1 MPAAKNAFQDK
12 FRRGTQ
18 RMIGDF
24 LPKVE
29 SENHAAR
36 AMDWDEDI
44 GHRDPLS
51 PDVVH
56 HGMVRDS
63 A

>member
-1 MPAAKNAFQDK
+1 
-12 FRRGTQ
+12 
-18 RMIGDF
+18 
-24 LPKVE
+24 
-29 SENHAAR
+29 
-36 AMDWDEDI
+36 MDWDEDI